1 MKYKVLLL
9 FCVTIFSL
17 EFKAQPGNSLK
28 LIGEISGEFIFIKPD
43 ILGNLFA
50 FSSVGQLKKYN
61 VNFDSVGVFNEVKRY
76 GPLQQISSDNPL
88 RTLLFFKNFRTILI
102 LDRLM
107 QVVNKVDLRSASLFQ
122 VNAVSQSYDNK
133 FWVFDE
139 QDARL
144 KKINETGKVEMESG
158 DLRLLAGFNPSPDV
172 IFELDKYVC
181 IYDQRSGLVLFDQL
195 GGYRNT
201 IPITGW
207 KDVHG
212 IGDYVLGVK
221 DNILFGY
228 SFKNRQAIELLNLS
242 GIESIKG
249 DQLTVCAQRMYIK
262 NDKGVKIY
270 HLPSMAK

>member
-1 MKYKVLLL
+1 VK
-9 FCVTIFSL
+9 
-17 EFKAQPGNSLK
+17 FKAQPDNSFK
-28 LIGEISGEFIFIKPD
+28 LIGEISGEFIFFKPD
-43 ILGNLFA
+43 ILGNIFTI
-50 FSSVGQLKKYN
+50 SSGGQLKKYN
-61 VNFDSVGVFNEVKRY
+61 SVFDSVAVFNEVKRY

-88 RTLLFFKNFRTILI
+88 RTLLYFKNFKTILI
-102 LDRLM
+102 LDRFM

-122 VNAVSQSYDNK
+122 VTAAAQSYDNK

-144 KKINETGKVEMESG
+144 KKINETGKVETESG
-158 DLRLLAGFNPSPDV
+158 DLRLLAGINPSPDV

-181 IYDQRSGLVLFDQL
+181 LYDKQNGLVLFDQL

-201 IPITGW
+201 IPMTGW

-221 DNILFGY
+221 DNMLFGY
-228 SFKNRQAIELLNLS
+228 SFKNKQSIELLNLS
-242 GIESIKG
+242 GTENIKG
-249 DQLTVCAQRMYIK
+249 NQLTVCAQRMYIK
-262 NDKGVKIY
+262 SDKGIKIY